1 MSMGSETI
9 APAVAQSEG
18 VAAGHD
24 SGPRVF
30 HDAVPRVFHDAA
42 DPRRA
47 NRALTDLSLG
57 FRRWRLAAAL
67 AWLDI
72 RNRYRGSVLG
82 PFWLT
87 LSTGLM
93 LAGLG
98 ILYSALLHQTLRSYL
113 PFLSVSLIVW
123 NMISQIVTDATTS
136 LISAEGMIRQLPLPY
151 TTHALRCVFRNVITA
166 AHNLPLIVVVLA
178 VTGAF
183 PGPGVVLAVVGLA
196 VLGINAFAAALLLGM
211 LCARFRDLG
220 QIVNSVMQLAFFMT
234 PILWQP
240 SSLGRRAWLL
250 LFDPFYS
257 VMQIVRGPL
266 LGTGASTLVWL
277 SALIFT
283 VLMCG
288 VTYGFF
294 VRFRGRIAFWV

>member
-266 LGTGASTLVWL
+266 LGTGASTLVWV
-277 SALIFT
+277 SALTFT

>member
-1 MSMGSETI
+1 MGSETI

-266 LGTGASTLVWL
+266 LGTGASTLVWV
-277 SALIFT
+277 SALTFT